1 MIGDFQKRWDAH
13 GEPKVGDL
21 MFFGP
26 CSFGTMHLILR
37 VTRLTKTRAVCSHFC
52 SRKREWV
59 ESSSFTLGG
68 KAEVGYSLRRV
79 SPYDNDVIAYLAKSG
94 WPIHHPET
102 LTEEF
107 RPIVVTVTGW
117 RGTEGR
123 MYPMY
128 TVELEGKKYRRAH
141 TPPFFPSGRR
151 ESFHWEQ
158 WITCSE
164 KSAMVSH
171 WRALKNKTITDRLD
185 HIIIE
190 RQQSGMHDDSYP
202 GGDQ

>member
-13 GEPKVGDL
+13 GEPKIGDL

-26 CSFGTMHLILR
+26 CAFGTMYLVLR
-37 VTRLTKTRAVCSHFC
+37 ITRITKTRAVCSHFC
-52 SRKREWV
+52 IRKRKWV
-59 ESSSFTLGG
+59 EHSSFTLRG

-79 SPYDNDVIAYLAKSG
+79 SPYDNEVVAHLAKIER
-94 WPIHHPET
+94 PILHPET

-107 RPIVVTVTGW
+107 HPVIVTVTGW
-117 RGTEGR
+117 RGTEGK
-123 MYPMY
+123 MHPMY
-128 TVELEGKKYRRAH
+128 TVELEGKKYRREKR
-141 TPPFFPSGRR
+141 FFQSGRQ

-158 WITCSE
+158 WVTCSE

-171 WRALKNKTITDRLD
+171 WRALKNKAMTDRLD

-190 RQQSGMHDDSYP
+190 RQQSGLHDDSYQ
-202 GGDQ
+202 GGGE